1 MKTHGT
7 RAVLAALRS
16 LAAEDKERL
25 TTAKDRLA
33 RAQEELTAAQN
44 MFDSASTRAEVSQRV
59 ADGAEELL
67 PDDARPQGDARP
79 PDDVPEPPFAPQA
92 GPRTAPGRTGRT
104 LAQEIIAFL
113 RDQERGMY
121 RREISAHLAAVRPD
135 IRLSGLGPE
144 LTELVRAGALTRVER
159 GVYGV
164 PRSAGDGDS

>member
-1 MKTHGT
+1 MKTHGP

-67 PDDARPQGDARP
+67 PDDARP